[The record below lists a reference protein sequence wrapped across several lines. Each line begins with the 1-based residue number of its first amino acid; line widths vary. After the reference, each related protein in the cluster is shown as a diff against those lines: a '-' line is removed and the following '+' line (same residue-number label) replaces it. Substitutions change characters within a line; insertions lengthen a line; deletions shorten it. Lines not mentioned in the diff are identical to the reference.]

1 MKEVIGVDIGGTHIR
16 LGNPEKPE
24 SIVRF
29 RTSERDAVAAI
40 AGYCTSRGV
49 TAMGVGV
56 PGLLDK
62 DCRKAVKVPNIP
74 ALNGRELASELEAA
88 TGASVFLEND
98 TVVLL
103 TGDIDRMNL
112 ADRGVVLGIYIGT
125 GLGSGLFINNKPY
138 KGKYGYGTE
147 LGHVPLFGVDEACGC
162 GGRGCAETVVAGGAL
177 VRLRD
182 RSYPGT
188 DISELFTVLT
198 DADRSRYIEALSVVL
213 AGTLNLLDPDV
224 IILGGG
230 VAQMRGFPL
239 EEVRRGILGHAVKPY
254 PAEGLTILTVP
265 KEEAIPAGVYGAWKY
280 ALGQIAVVSD

>member
-1 MKEVIGVDIGGTHIR
+1 MNEIIGVDIGGTHIR
-16 LGNPEKPE
+16 LGNPEKPG
-24 SIVRF
+24 SVSRF
-29 RTSERDAVAAI
+29 RTAERDAVATI
-40 AGYCTSRGV
+40 ADYCKGRGV

-62 DCRKAVKVPNIP
+62 ACRRAMKVPNIP
-74 ALNGRELASELEAA
+74 ALNGRDLAGELEAA
-88 TGASVFLEND
+88 TGAKVYLEND

-103 TGDIDRMNL
+103 TGDIARMKL
-112 ADRGVVLGIYIGT
+112 TESGVVLGIYIGT

-147 LGHVPLFGVDEACGC
+147 LGHVPIYGFNEACGC
-162 GGRGCAETVVAGGAL
+162 GGKGCAETVVAGGAL

-182 RSYPGT
+182 KNYPGT
-188 DISELFTVLT
+188 DISDLFTVLT
-198 DADRSRYIEALSVVL
+198 DADRTQYIEALAVVL

-239 EEVRRGILGHAVKPY
+239 EEVKRGILEHAVKPY
-254 PAEGLTILTVP
+254 PAEGFTILTVP
-265 KEEAIPAGVYGAWKY
+265 LDETIPAGVYGAWKY
-280 ALGQIAVVSD
+280 ALLNEQ